1 MTGSSPRRR
10 WGVLRRPGPFD
21 GGNTTIMTSHEPF
34 PNRASGQV
42 EPPYVES
49 SSPLVAPHNQAQE
62 QVLDRQQRRSDRT
75 RMVQVVCT
83 IVNVLCGLF
92 AVVLVAH
99 IVMVMGE
106 ANPAN
111 GVASFVRGFSSAVSL
126 GFDDLFTPAD
136 VKVQA
141 LLNYG
146 FAAIVWLALGAVVTT
161 LIRRFALPNPRE
173 LMR

>member
-1 MTGSSPRRR
+1 
-10 WGVLRRPGPFD
+10 
-21 GGNTTIMTSHEPF
+21 MTSREPS
-34 PNRASGQV
+34 PNLAPDQV
-42 EPPYVES
+42 EPPLVES
-49 SSPLVAPHNQAQE
+49 PTPLAAPHNQAQD
-62 QVLDRQQRRSDRT
+62 QALDRQQRRSDRT
-75 RMVQVVCT
+75 RTVRIVCT

-111 GVASFVRGFSSAVSL
+111 GVASFVRGFATAVSL
-126 GFDDLFTPAD
+126 GFNDLFTPAD
-136 VKVQA
+136 VKIRV
-141 LLNYG
+141 LLNDG
-146 FAAIVWLALGAVVTT
+146 FAAIVWLAFGAVVTS

>member
-1 MTGSSPRRR
+1 
-10 WGVLRRPGPFD
+10 
-21 GGNTTIMTSHEPF
+21 MTSREPF
-34 PNRASGQV
+34 PNRAPDQV
-42 EPPYVES
+42 EPPLVES
-49 SSPLVAPHNQAQE
+49 PSPLAAPHSQAQE
-62 QVLDRQQRRSDRT
+62 QALDRQQRRSDRT
-75 RMVQVVCT
+75 RMVRIVCT
-83 IVNVLCGLF
+83 VVNVLCGLF

-126 GFDDLFTPAD
+126 GFDDLFTPANL
-136 VKVQA
+136 KVQV

-146 FAAIVWLALGAVVTT
+146 FAAIVWLALGAVITT

-173 LMR
+173 LMH